1 MHKKTCWIMCDD
13 NSLTSRAH
21 LVTILNQALAI
32 LDDDINLL
40 PENNTFFTPPLHC
53 HYWMDIPN
61 QDRSRIM
68 TTATPSLLHL
78 LDPWHVASTSGNDL
92 MGNQKS

>member
-1 MHKKTCWIMCDD
+1 MCED
-13 NSLTSRAH
+13 NSLTCRAH
-21 LVTILNQALAI
+21 LLTILNQALAI
-32 LDDDINLL
+32 LDEDINLL
-40 PENNTFFTPPLHC
+40 PEKNTFFTPPLHR

-61 QDRSRIM
+61 QDRSRM

-78 LDPWHVASTSGNDL
+78 LDQWQVASTSGNDL